1 MQHGSNN
8 ACNKRQGGGCHPQQG
23 RRRRSSMTRRC
34 NHEEE
39 EEEKKNEVKMRR
51 RRRRR
56 KSLTRRKR
64 RRSSGEKEEEEVVNK
79 EDEVIDKEEKVHQGR
94 RRRRRLSTRRMR
106 SLTRRRRLLT
116 RRRRLSTRRRRRL
129 LMMRIL
135 VASSNIQCMFLLTGK
150 RNGKLEFLPEFL
162 EFRFL
167 GFLVANLGYRKME
180 HFLLENWGE
189 NPSVHCG
196 QSPRLHFYANIGPR
210 ALRSNKVIN
219 SIIKYSNFYINDQ
232 LKICKCS
239 CKQKKFKPFLQ
250 AHVQPVQSKKQKD
263 NQTLQRK
270 QEKQTK

>member
-1 MQHGSNN
+1 MHAIKDKEGDVIH
-8 ACNKRQGGGCHPQQG
+8 NKEGGGGHQWQGGV
-23 RRRRSSMTRRC
+23 T
-34 NHEEE
+34 
-39 EEEKKNEVKMRR
+39 MRR

-56 KSLTRRKR
+56 RTRSKWGGGGGGGSHWQGGRE
-64 RRSSGEKEEEEVVNK
+64 GG
-79 EDEVIDKEEKVHQGR
+79 HQGR

-150 RNGKLEFLPEFL
+150 QNGKLEFLPEFL

-180 HFLLENWGE
+180 LFLLENWGG